1 MAKIVQTTKM
11 AAEQV
16 IITMAVN
23 FPRIETLYREL
34 ISVLCRGRRVTHDGG
49 QGQQFGAEFQSG
61 AIRSVRIYEETDTA
75 LIDSKLDDTAGG
87 GKSIRFTDDENVL
100 ATQLGGDLGQ
110 TVAFASGNEKDL
122 AADYVGS
129 SLHTKKS
136 YGATLNSM
144 PEQRVVERAAEGV
157 GPENT
162 NQKGRLGIC
171 ECAGRPFNKFCKI
184 EKKSGF

>member
-1 MAKIVQTTKM
+1 M

-100 ATQLGGDLGQ
+100 ATQLGGDLGCVRERERKGFGSRLCRQ
-110 TVAFASGNEKDL
+110 FASYEEELRGDL
-122 AADYVGS
+122 
-129 SLHTKKS
+129 
-136 YGATLNSM
+136 
-144 PEQRVVERAAEGV
+144 E
-157 GPENT
+157 
-162 NQKGRLGIC
+162 
-171 ECAGRPFNKFCKI
+171 
-184 EKKSGF
+184 